1 MEIIVNIWN
10 KIKSFFKRG
19 NNKYTQKD
27 SPFHTLTPIDNV
39 ENGEVYEKALEYAL
53 SQESVT
59 NIAITGPYGSGKS
72 SVIKSFF
79 KSKKYKTITLSLASF
94 RDCSESKNFENGNI
108 QREEEETINNTETTS
123 SNSHLQRLIEISIL
137 QQLFYHEKDCSIPD
151 SKFKK
156 IKRQPRWKLIL
167 FTIGGIL
174 FFVSVLYL
182 FFPNFLKLLI
192 AYDVTHWGA
201 NWNWFHYIAPICCF
215 GVIAFALYKISRVL
229 IGISIKKLNIKTAE
243 IEIDQKI
250 DKSILNSHIDE
261 IIYFFEATKYNVVII
276 EDLDRFEQTEIFVKL
291 REMNR
296 LINNCNKINRKI
308 TFIYALK
315 DEVFADKDRTKFFD
329 FILPVIPI
337 INYSN
342 SGEILRKCLSNEI
355 QSNEKTR
362 ITEKCI
368 DNISIFVN
376 DMRLL
381 YNIINEY
388 HIYSKKINKD
398 QNLEK
403 NRLLSIIT
411 YKNLYPKDFTDLAEN
426 KGKLYDAIHKKSDLI
441 ISDIKLYNQQIDE
454 YRKRI
459 GEAEKQW
466 QKDIKELRLLYIG
479 VVLAENNVNSHT
491 LSFDG
496 KKVSIFNYASNDEYF
511 NAVESGCVYYMQP
524 NSYPDRERRIAYNFN
539 DIERKV
545 DPNQTYQQKLQ
556 AIQDKNSVDAFENQ
570 IREFEEKRDSLYK
583 KSLSELWTSQTKEK
597 QTDNS
602 QEAIIDVF
610 IGNGYINENYYDYIS
625 IFHEGSLSR
634 SDGIFLI
641 NVKRGIQNSYDY
653 SLNQVENVYKKLD
666 FYNFERPAT
675 LNYDLANY
683 LIKQQSETNAAKM
696 FVKQLANESDVSID
710 FLNTYITV
718 CANPAVLFEKLCAKW
733 SNIWHYVNAQVQDQ
747 QIKEQYFHFILKYA
761 NLKDIVQVFDQNES
775 VIAHNPNFLKTNIE
789 HSRILKIIKAL
800 NIRFTA
806 LNTNLSQEDFQF
818 IRQNRLFDFNPEVIR
833 TLIPQSEFDVN
844 AYSHKNYTYLSQLND
859 NAIINNVNEHLNEYI
874 SNVWLKLN
882 STDEDESYFI
892 QLVNSTQLEFS
903 LKEQVVE
910 KVNVKIQN
918 IENVSDSKNWDLLF
932 LYLKVSPTWGNI
944 RAFSIANKG
953 LNGAVL
959 TCLNDTSYIHQL
971 TQNTVPQKESYEQ
984 LSSEIISLEKL
995 PKEIYT
1001 KLIRCIP
1008 WKYKTMSTDL
1018 SKENVQ
1024 MLIDNHLFDPSLD
1037 TYMFIKENYNGL
1049 HIDFLI
1055 QNFDE
1060 FQSKLLEMQFDKDD
1074 LKLVLS
1080 TPKIKNNQLQQV
1092 VNSINNDTIEEDY
1105 VVFSKLMEQVVQ
1117 NKVVVN
1123 NDILADAMTSS
1134 AISQDA
1140 RIKLFNSYHELI
1152 KDEVEDFLDQL
1163 GNPYNHLTDTSSHVT
1178 YVPNNDYEKRFI
1190 EILLKLG
1197 LISSF
1202 SEEDNRIK
1210 VNHKRS

>member
-10 KIKSFFKRG
+10 KIKSFFKREDD
-19 NNKYTQKD
+19 KCSQKE
-27 SPFHTLTPIDNV
+27 SSFHTLTPTDNV
-39 ENGEVYEKALEYAL
+39 ENGEVYEDALKYAL

-59 NIAITGPYGSGKS
+59 NIAVTGPYGSGKS

-94 RDCSESKNFENGNI
+94 RDCSENKNFENGNI

-156 IKRQPRWKLIL
+156 IKRQPRWKLLL

-192 AYDVTHWGA
+192 AYDATNWGA
-201 NWNWFHYIAPICCF
+201 NWNWFHYITPICCF

-296 LINNCNKINRKI
+296 LINNCKKINRKI

-355 QSNEKTR
+355 GLDGNNH
-362 ITEKCI
+362 ITEDCI
-368 DNISIFVN
+368 DNISLFVN

-426 KGKLYDAIHKKSDLI
+426 KGKLYDAIRKKSDLI
-441 ISDIKLYNQQIDE
+441 TKDIQHYNQQIDQCK
-454 YRKRI
+454 KRI
-459 GEAEKQW
+459 DEAERQW
-466 QKDIKELRLLYIG
+466 QKDIKELRILYISKIVDQIKNG
-479 VVLAENNVNSHT
+479 FVTFVYDKNDVSITQCAQDEIFQNIINAKRIRYKRQEYYNRINELDF
-491 LSFDG
+491 SFD
-496 KKVSIFNYASNDEYF
+496 FNK
-511 NAVESGCVYYMQP
+511 
-524 NSYPDRERRIAYNFN
+524 
-539 DIERKV
+539 IEKEV
-545 DPNQTYQQKLQ
+545 DSTQTYSQRLQ
-556 AIQDKNSVDAFENQ
+556 AIQDKNSIDAFEKQ
-570 IREFEEKRDSLYK
+570 IRELEEKRDSLYK
-583 KSLSELWTSQTKEK
+583 KSLSELWSSQTDEK
-597 QTDNS
+597 QTDYS

-675 LNYDLANY
+675 LNFDLANY
-683 LIKQQSETNAAKM
+683 LLMEQSETKATQM
-696 FVKQLANESDVSID
+696 FVKQLTNESDISIE
-710 FLNTYITV
+710 FLNKYISL
-718 CANPAVLFEKLCAKW
+718 CSNPAVLFEKLCANW
-733 SNIWHYVNAQVQDQ
+733 PNIWHFVNSQIQDQ

-761 NLKDIVQVFDQNES
+761 NLKDIEKIFDQNES
-775 VIAHNPNFLKTNIE
+775 VIAHNPNFLKTNID
-789 HSRILKIIKAL
+789 HSRILKIVKSL

-844 AYSHKNYTYLSQLND
+844 AYAHKNYTYLSQLKD

-892 QLVNSTQLEFS
+892 QLVNSTELEFS
-903 LKEQVVE
+903 LKEQVVD
-910 KVNVKIQN
+910 KVNVRVQN
-918 IENVSDSKNWDLLF
+918 IENISDSQNWDLLF
-932 LYLKVSPTWGNI
+932 LYLKVSPTWENI
-944 RAFSIANKG
+944 RAFSIASKG
-953 LNGAVL
+953 LKGAVL
-959 TCLNDTSYIHQL
+959 TCLNEISYVHQL
-971 TQNTVPQKESYEQ
+971 TQNAIPQKENYKQ
-984 LSSEIISLEKL
+984 LSSEIILLERL

-1001 KLIRCIP
+1001 ELIRCIP
-1008 WKYKTMSTDL
+1008 WKYKTMPTDMP
-1018 SKENVQ
+1018 KENVQ
-1024 MLIDNHLFDPSLD
+1024 MLIDNNIFDISLD
-1037 TYMFIKENYNGL
+1037 TYQFIKEHYNGL
-1049 HIDFLI
+1049 HVDFLI
-1055 QNFDE
+1055 HNFDE
-1060 FQSKLLEMQFDKDD
+1060 FQSRLVELQFNKDD
-1074 LKLVLS
+1074 LKLVLN
-1080 TPKIKNNQLQQV
+1080 TGIRNEQLQQI
-1092 VNSINNDTIEEDY
+1092 VNSINNDTIEEDD

-1123 NDILADAMTSS
+1123 NDILVDAMTSS

-1163 GNPYNHLTDTSSHVT
+1163 GDPYNHLTDTSSHVT